1 MNPKNWAA
9 MAAAWGANKM
19 TKLNFFPKIITI
31 ELKLFNLHGPKGE
44 LNDVLQS
51 RQAQPV
57 VKRSK
62 TEIKKHSELTSEN
75 VKPRCFSN
83 LETNKSG
90 QVVRPWG
97 VPCAGYARDQRRM
110 FVGSPS
116 VFFCQCSLLAARLLG
131 LEGLRSK
138 REKLKRIPKMKNSLV
153 FLEFFPY

>member
-1 MNPKNWAA
+1 
-9 MAAAWGANKM
+9 M

-31 ELKLFNLHGPKGE
+31 ELKCFNLHGRKGD

-62 TEIKKHSELTSEN
+62 NEIKKHSELTSEK

-83 LETNKSG
+83 LETNRSG
-90 QVVRPWG
+90 QVVRCFLCRL
-97 VPCAGYARDQRRM
+97 CARSTSDGCRP
-110 FVGSPS
+110 PS

-138 REKLKRIPKMKNSLV
+138 REKLKRIPKMKNSLA